1 MSYGARKADR
11 VTFARGY
18 DVSIV
23 ASDGTW
29 QRACKLLDVSTT
41 GARLSV
47 EGSIEGLKL
56 AEFFLLLSANGR
68 ANRRCELIRVNGD
81 EIGVHFLKNKKLVK
95 ITTNAERS
103 SSR

>member
-1 MSYGARKADR
+1 MSYGARKSDR
-11 VTFARGY
+11 VAFTRGY

-23 ASDGTW
+23 AIDGTW

-47 EGSIEGLKL
+47 EDSIEGLRL

-68 ANRRCELIRVNGD
+68 ANRRCQLIRVNGD
-81 EIGVHFLKNKKLVK
+81 EIGVHFLKAKKLAK
-95 ITTNAERS
+95 GKLNANS
-103 SSR
+103 D